1 MSLSPALVS
10 QAFELLEIKLQN
22 YKAVISVRNSLI
34 TWMGISAFTQSLV
47 AKDNLESPV
56 TRILPTRLKLMAT
69 IKTKFS
75 NDIT

>member
-47 AKDNLESPV
+47 AKDNLESHV